1 MIIASIADRST
12 YEFRGEDIARSS
24 VTIAQQTNSIIQLGR
39 SSYLLVGCLVRR
51 CFYGTELVANVV
63 MPILVSTEREVAPA
77 TTSLILA
84 EFVKC
89 LEALLTQGDPTGIYW
104 QSFNLTPIPTN
115 TSIVPDKTPW
125 FAVCR
130 TES

>member
-24 VTIAQQTNSIIQLGR
+24 VTIAQQTDSIIQLGR

-63 MPILVSTEREVAPA
+63 MPILVSTEREVTPRHHVFDLGGIREMPRSA
-77 TTSLILA
+77 TYS
-84 EFVKC
+84 
-89 LEALLTQGDPTGIYW
+89 G
-104 QSFNLTPIPTN
+104 
-115 TSIVPDKTPW
+115 
-125 FAVCR
+125 
-130 TES
+130 